1 MNGIIELYLHQY
13 SSATTPDF
21 KSMLMQ
27 GFMIC
32 LWYDLGQTVT
42 VLEQHGKME
51 EILFCV
57 FGLVQDGSI
66 KADFEVKKLMLGL
79 TSFLVASEMPD
90 SIRNNYSNI
99 MKALAWLSSKSIE
112 IRQKAIQGE

>member
-1 MNGIIELYLHQY
+1 
-13 SSATTPDF
+13 
-21 KSMLMQ
+21 
-27 GFMIC
+27 MIC

-42 VLEQHGKME
+42 ILEQHGKMA

-57 FGLVQDGSI
+57 FELVEQGSI
-66 KADFEVKKLMLGL
+66 KEEFEVKKLMLGL

-90 SIRNNYSNI
+90 SIRSNYTNI

-112 IRQKAIQGE
+112 IRQKALQGK